1 MRAHK
6 SGGPGS
12 GSNRRAVLRG
22 LAGAVGASVAG
33 RGLTVG
39 RAETPPRATVLTQ
52 NVYLGLDFSR
62 LLGASSYEGLRR
74 TVGRFLS
81 EIEPAE
87 YRARADGVAAA
98 VATADADVVAL
109 QEASLFRK
117 QEPGDF
123 ASVGADG
130 AATEVVDLLAEV
142 ERALEARGLRYD
154 RAAVATTSDAEL
166 PAETEDGPVDLRVTD
181 RNALLVRAG
190 VDVDGVVTNSYDAD
204 LPLTVP
210 GTDQEVALRRGY
222 ARADVATD
230 ETAFTA
236 VSTHLESV
244 SSFFRVVQARELLDD
259 LRGTNPVVLCGDLNS
274 GPGYD
279 PAAYDLLTDNFTD
292 SYDRVNPRATGN
304 TCCQSPDLRNDQS
317 ELSRRIDAVL
327 RRGDLQATDVR
338 RVNHRRGDRLEVDDE
353 GRSVSV
359 WPSDHAGVVA
369 TFEEP

>member
-279 PAAYDLLTDNFTD
+279 PAAYDLLTDSFTD